1 MKSKATL
8 INSFLTLFF
17 GGIIYI
23 LFRESHLKMFSW
35 MNYLGLKN
43 TITFIR
49 NLVKNFELYD
59 WILFSLP
66 DGLWLFSYMSV
77 TLYIWKGK
85 ISLSNIFWILFIPLI
100 AISSEIGQYFQIIPG
115 TFDSIDIIMYLLG
128 AIFPYIV
135 YKKSITI
142 NLRHT

>member
-1 MKSKATL
+1 MKSKIIL
-8 INSFLTLFF
+8 FSGFLTFLV
-17 GGIIYI
+17 GSLIYI
-23 LFRESHLKMFSW
+23 LFRSSHLKMFSW
-35 MNYLGLKN
+35 FDNLGLSSL
-43 TITFIR
+43 IFSLR
-49 NLVKNFELYD
+49 NEVKNYQLYE

-85 ISLSNIFWILFIPLI
+85 ISLSNVFWILFIPLI

-142 NLRHT
+142 NLKQT